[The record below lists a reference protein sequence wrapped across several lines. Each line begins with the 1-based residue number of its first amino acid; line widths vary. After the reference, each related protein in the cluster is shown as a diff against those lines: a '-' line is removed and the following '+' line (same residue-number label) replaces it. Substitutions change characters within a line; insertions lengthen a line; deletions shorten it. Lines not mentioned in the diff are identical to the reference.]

1 MISKSNFIWIILLL
15 VLAVLIAMRPSD
27 LASDYTVYEAN
38 FLTIISGGEV
48 SVELGYR
55 FFSLLSD
62 VLGFGFVGLL
72 FIYAFI
78 TLYYKF
84 RFVISLEELTAAST
98 FFFVLLYC
106 IAFFPLWELTQIRNA
121 AAVAVSCVAI
131 VNRKAQ
137 KSIFL
142 FLFAALLHNVAVI
155 IFIMWVVIR
164 CFYGLRYLIVCAA
177 AVVLY
182 FIIEFMPYFSTYS
195 ADVYAQA
202 YNPFSFK
209 VLFILV
215 TFIFVSFHKQLTA
228 KYIAFYAFAFL
239 ALYLS
244 MGQMPA
250 AAVRIVDIA
259 LFFSIVSLALVQ
271 GPFTALY
278 KILTFVALGYV
289 YISLAFFAEP
299 PLLNIQ
305 SLFN

>member
-1 MISKSNFIWIILLL
+1 MWILVLL
-15 VLAVLIAMRPSD
+15 VLAVLIAFRPSD

-55 FFSLLSD
+55 VFSLLSET
-62 VLGFGFVGLL
+62 LGFGFVGLL

-84 RFVISLEELTAAST
+84 RFLISLDELTAANT
-98 FFFVLLYC
+98 CFFVILYG

-131 VNRKAQ
+131 VNHKAQ
-137 KSIFL
+137 KSIVL
-142 FLFAALLHNVAVI
+142 FLFAALLHNVAII
-155 IFIMWVVIR
+155 IFIMWAVFRYFYTLRFVV
-164 CFYGLRYLIVCAA
+164 VCAA

-195 ADVYAQA
+195 LDVYLQA

-215 TFIFVSFHKQLTA
+215 TFIFVYFHKQQVA
-228 KYIAFYAFAFL
+228 KKIGFYAFAFL

-259 LFFSIVSLALVQ
+259 LFFSVVSLALTQ
-271 GPFTALY
+271 GQFTAIY
-278 KILTFVALGYV
+278 KLLTVVSLGYV
-289 YISLAFFAEP
+289 YLNLAFFAEP

-305 SLFN
+305 SLLN